1 MVNSKL
7 YVEGGGRRALNR
19 ECRKAFGAF
28 LANAGIAPGR
38 VEVEACG
45 PRGDAYRTFG
55 ADAHRGLRAI
65 LLVDA
70 EGPVTV
76 QSPWQHLQAN
86 DGWSRP
92 QGAKDSQC
100 HLMVQLMESWFLA
113 DRGALEGFYGQ
124 GYRSNVLS
132 PGQNVEHIPK
142 QDVLDGLNQAAR
154 NTKKGSYKKGAHS
167 YKILAMLDPAKVK
180 DASHYADRLI
190 RVLSGQGD

>member
-180 DASHYADRLI
+180 GASHYADRLI
-190 RVLSGQGD
+190 RALSGQGD

>member
-1 MVNSKL
+1 MVKL

-45 PRGDAYRTFG
+45 PRGDAYTTFS
-55 ADAHRGLRAI
+55 ADVHSGLRAI

-76 QSPWQHLQAN
+76 QSSWQHLQAN

-92 QGAKDSQC
+92 QGAADSQC
-100 HLMVQLMESWFLA
+100 HLMVRIMESWFLA
-113 DRGALEGFYGQ
+113 DAGTLEAFYGRGFRRQ
-124 GYRSNVLS
+124 ALPANADIE
-132 PGQNVEHIPK
+132 QIPK
-142 QDVLDGLNQAAR
+142 QDVLNGLGQAAR
-154 NTKKGSYKKGAHS
+154 NTSKGSYKKGAHS
-167 YKILAMLDPAKVK
+167 FEILAKLDPAKVK
-180 DASHYADRLI
+180 DASPYAARLI
-190 RVLSGQGD
+190 QALSGQGD